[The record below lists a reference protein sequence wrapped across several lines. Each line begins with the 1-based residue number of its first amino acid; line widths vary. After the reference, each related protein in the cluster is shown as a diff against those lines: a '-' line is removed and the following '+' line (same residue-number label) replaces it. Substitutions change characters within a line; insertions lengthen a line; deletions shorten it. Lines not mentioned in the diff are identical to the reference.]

1 MMEVDVGID
10 MNRLSILLDLIFF
23 MLSSLQDG
31 RL

>member
-1 MMEVDVGID
+1 MEVDVGID